1 MPSTIIVGIDF
12 GTTFSGAAWAISKRP
27 EDIQVI
33 TNWESETNG
42 CSDRGKCPTHLQYGE
57 IDHETPW
64 GYNVPTDKDLVRWFK
79 LLLLDEADLPSAV
92 VENPQFKEVREQQGR
107 LKTSPIELVACFL
120 RSLWKHCMENITR
133 ALGSG
138 EVASCRFH
146 IVMTVPAIWPHYVQ
160 ARMKSAAD
168 LAGMLQKRGANFS
181 RGAPTLEFLSEP
193 EAAALSALAEMHPR
207 PDIKED
213 DIIIVCDAGG
223 GTANFDDLI
232 TDKMGGSPWKG
243 LDSADKRK
251 FMKEIWENG
260 IKSQFSGN
268 NRKFCAEIPEGYL
281 PDGAMGKRKR
291 SQIITLDRYLFNELV
306 EAYPDSTILNPA
318 SEKSST
324 LTISLAQMDSGLSW
338 SGQTRLDSQHS

>member
-12 GTTFSGAAWAISKRP
+12 GTTFSGAAWAVSKRP

-42 CSDRGKCPTHLQYGE
+42 CSDRGKCPTQLQYGD

-107 LKTSPIELVACFL
+107 LRTSPIELVACFL

-168 LAGMLQKRGANFS
+168 LAGMLQARGTNSA
-181 RGAPTLEFLSEP
+181 RRAPTLEFLSEP
-193 EAAALSALAEMHPR
+193 EAAALAALAEMHPR
-207 PDIKED
+207 PDIKGDVLDGASPSTHEYQQLLTAD
-213 DIIIVCDAGG
+213 SSLDIQVTLWFCTSDCLPSRKTDSVKKLCSIKWNKRVDLRELEMGYNSAGQIYYRLKYEIQVIVNGPELRIEVYH
-223 GTANFDDLI
+223 N
-232 TDKMGGSPWKG
+232 
-243 LDSADKRK
+243 KRK
-251 FMKEIWENG
+251 VAAGQVM
-260 IKSQFSGN
+260 
-268 NRKFCAEIPEGYL
+268 
-281 PDGAMGKRKR
+281 
-291 SQIITLDRYLFNELV
+291 V
-306 EAYPDSTILNPA
+306 E
-318 SEKSST
+318 
-324 LTISLAQMDSGLSW
+324 W
-338 SGQTRLDSQHS
+338 R